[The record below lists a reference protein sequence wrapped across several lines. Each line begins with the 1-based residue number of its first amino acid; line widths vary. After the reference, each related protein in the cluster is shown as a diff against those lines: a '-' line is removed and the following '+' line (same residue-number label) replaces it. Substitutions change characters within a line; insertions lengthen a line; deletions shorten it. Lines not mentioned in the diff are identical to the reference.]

1 MSTPDYDV
9 AIVGAGIVGA
19 TLACALGG
27 SGLRVA
33 LVEARQPARTW
44 SAHSRDLR
52 VSAITSGSMQVLN
65 ALGVWPAIAA
75 QAQPFH
81 AMQVWD
87 AAGGSI
93 GFDSAESDADSLGS
107 IVENRVLQ
115 QALLACVER
124 HGNLAW
130 RCPESISGV
139 EFGDA
144 EAVLTTAA
152 GSTLRARLVVAADG
166 PDSGIRQLAG
176 IATHGWA
183 YGQSALV
190 VNVITEQPHQET
202 AWQRFLPSG
211 PLAFLP
217 LTDGYSAVVWSLPT
231 DEAARLCALQE
242 DEFKGELAAAFESRL
257 GNIMQIGPRASFPL
271 RLLWAERT
279 AQARLA
285 LIGDAAHTVHP
296 LAGQGVNL
304 GIMDA
309 AVLAEVIVDAH
320 ARHKDIG
327 ALSVLRRYERWRKGD
342 VLATGVALE
351 ALHRLFGDA
360 RPSVGWA
367 RSAGLRLVD
376 ALGPLKNLIMRH
388 AAGKAGELPRLARG
402 VKLS

>member
-1 MSTPDYDV
+1 MSASSYDV
-9 AIVGAGIVGA
+9 VIVGAGIVGA
-19 TLACALGG
+19 ALACALGG
-27 SGLRVA
+27 TGLRIA
-33 LVEARQPARTW
+33 LVEARQPARAW
-44 SAHSRDLR
+44 PEHSRDLR
-52 VSAITSGSMQVLN
+52 VSAITPGSMQVLS
-65 ALGVWPAIAA
+65 ALGVWPVIAA

-87 AAGGSI
+87 AAGDGAI
-93 GFDSAESDADSLGS
+93 HFDSVDIDTDQLGC

-115 QALLACVER
+115 CALLER
-124 HGNLAW
+124 VTQYANIEW

-139 EFGDA
+139 EFGEDQA
-144 EAVLTTAA
+144 RLQTAA
-152 GSTLRARLVVAADG
+152 GNTLHARLVVGADG

-176 IATHGWA
+176 ISTHGWA
-183 YGQSALV
+183 YAQSALV
-190 VNVITEQPHQET
+190 VNVKTGQSHQDT
-202 AWQRFLPSG
+202 AWQRFLPGG

-231 DEAARLCALQE
+231 DEAERLRVLDE
-242 DEFKGELAAAFESRL
+242 DAFVRELEAAFESRL
-257 GNIMQIGPRASFPL
+257 GGIVQAGPRACFPL

-304 GIMDA
+304 GIMDV
-309 AVLAEVIVDAH
+309 AVLAEVIADAH

-342 VLATGVALE
+342 VLATGAALE
-351 ALHRLFGDA
+351 GLHRLFGST
-360 RPSVGWA
+360 RTPVRWA
-367 RSAGLRLVD
+367 RNAGLTLAD

-388 AAGKAGELPRLARG
+388 AAGVAGDLPRLARG
-402 VKLS
+402 AKL